1 MTDRKMVLKW
11 AHLGAGRTGRA
22 REIVEAHAQRWEPPR
37 QIRMRKLVK
46 HLGLAEVAQP
56 VLA

>member
-37 QIRMRKLVK
+37 QS
-46 HLGLAEVAQP
+46 G
-56 VLA
+56 